1 MIAQSL
7 RFSKHFSSLFDGLF
21 LADWDEYELSVTVI
35 LILLWPLDVAYLF
48 SLLSMGDG
56 VTRKSLKDVHML
68 EAKTGNFTAN
78 FPIAW
83 RKKKI
88 NA

>member
-35 LILLWPLDVAYLF
+35 LILL
-48 SLLSMGDG
+48 
-56 VTRKSLKDVHML
+56 
-68 EAKTGNFTAN
+68 
-78 FPIAW
+78 
-83 RKKKI
+83 
-88 NA
+88 